1 MIKSFKNTFRRVMVK
16 YVPSNRLV
24 SIETCYLKLIP
35 DQYETQEMCSKTV
48 EKVPWLIRDVPA
60 CLYYV
65 PEIYPRPS

>member
-1 MIKSFKNTFRRVMVK
+1 MINSFKNTFRRVMVK
-16 YVPSNRLV
+16 YVPSNWLV

-35 DQYETQEMCSKTV
+35 DQYESQEMCSEAV
-48 EKVPWLIRDVPA
+48 EKVPWLINYVPA